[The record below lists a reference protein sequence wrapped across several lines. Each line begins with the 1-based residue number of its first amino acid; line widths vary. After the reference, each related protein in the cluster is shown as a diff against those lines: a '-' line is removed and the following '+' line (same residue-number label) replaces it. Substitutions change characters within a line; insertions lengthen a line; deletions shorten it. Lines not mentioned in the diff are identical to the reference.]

1 MKEYSSIFLKI
12 IKFVIIILI
21 VDVLLGI
28 VSNQIFFLQET
39 GKYARANHT
48 IYETEAEVLIF
59 GSSHAHRHYVPEV
72 LEKQLHTTA
81 YNAGAEGQQLLYHLA
96 MQEMLLKRS
105 TPDLFILN
113 IDEDFL
119 YSSDIA
125 YDRLNDLHPYYS
137 EFKDEL
143 RPIFRLNSKF
153 IDVEM
158 FFKSYLLNST
168 IIHIL
173 RYYVSPQLDYK
184 GYRPLHGITRN
195 NQIKNDLNNI
205 DDQSKEIDENF
216 VFALKEFIDNSKSN
230 KVDLVFVISPA
241 LRKIRSNNKSL
252 ALINKI
258 SKEEEVPILDFSED
272 KNFNNKL
279 DWFHD
284 PSHLN
289 DKGARYFTKLVSER
303 INQQNSMDN

>member
-96 MQEMLLKRS
+96 LQEMLLKRNKPS
-105 TPDLFILN
+105 LFILN

-137 EFKDEL
+137 EYKDEL
-143 RPIFRLNSKF
+143 KPLFQLNSKF

-168 IIHIL
+168 IVHIL

-184 GYRPLHGITRN
+184 GYRPLYGITRN
-195 NQIKNDLNNI
+195 DQINIGLKNVN
-205 DDQSKEIDENF
+205 DQNKEIDENF

-230 KVDLVFVISPA
+230 NVDLVFVISPT
-241 LRKIRSNNKSL
+241 LRKIASNNKSL

-258 SKEEEVPILDFSED
+258 ANKEEVPILNFSED

>member
-258 SKEEEVPILDFSED
+258 ADKEEIRVLDFSED
-272 KNFNNKL
+272 KNFNNQL
-279 DWFHD
+279 DLFHD